1 MRLMAIVL
9 PVAVLAIGSAA
20 MVRSEPVQA
29 STVVPVNVTITC
41 TGDGVQFSISPYR
54 VRLNV
59 GDDVDW
65 RLVNSPNV
73 TEFSI
78 DRKAGKPAW
87 PFTDSPPYRGGKDN
101 PAKARRMDPKA
112 DGTYPYNIAAT
123 CSPADGSQRYV
134 VIDPDMIVVRGG
146 GTAAQ

>member
-20 MVRSEPVQA
+20 MVRSEPLQT
-29 STVVPVNVTITC
+29 STVRPVDVKITC

-59 GDDVDW
+59 GDAVDW
-65 RLVNSPNV
+65 RLVDSPNV

-78 DRKAGKPAW
+78 DRKVGKPW
-87 PFTDSPPYRGGKDN
+87 PFTESPPYRGGRGN
-101 PAKARRMDPKA
+101 PAKGRGMDPKA

-123 CSPADGSQRYV
+123 CSPTDGSQRYI

-146 GTAAQ
+146 GI

>member
-1 MRLMAIVL
+1 MRLTAIVL

-20 MVRSEPVQA
+20 MVRSEPAQA
-29 STVVPVNVTITC
+29 ATVVPVNVTITC

-59 GDDVDW
+59 GDEVDW

-78 DRKAGKPAW
+78 DRKGPGKPW
-87 PFTDSPPYRGGKDN
+87 PFTDSPPYRGGRAN
-101 PAKARRMDPKA
+101 PAKGRNMDPKA

-123 CSPADGSQRYV
+123 CSPSDGSQRYV

-146 GTAAQ
+146 GT

>member
-1 MRLMAIVL
+1 MRVMAIVF
-9 PVAVLAIGSAA
+9 PIAVAAIGIAA
-20 MVRSEPVQA
+20 GAMPKAVQT

-59 GDDVDW
+59 GDGVDW

-78 DRKAGKPAW
+78 DRKAGKAW
-87 PFTDSPPYRGGKDN
+87 PYTDSPPYRGGRGN
-101 PAKARRMDPKA
+101 PAKGRNMDPKA
-112 DGTYPYNIAAT
+112 DGTYPYNVAAT
-123 CSPADGSQRYV
+123 CSPSDGSQRYI

-146 GTAAQ
+146 GT